1 MILNDGQVFAGCETL
16 PQHQANII
24 LNVQT
29 LSYDLYRLLIRLVGD
44 QQSDVLERFI
54 QLRVT
59 IYQIGLITWYP
70 LTKLST

>member
-1 MILNDGQVFAGCETL
+1 MILNDGQVFAECETL
-16 PQHQANII
+16 PQRQANII

-29 LSYDLYRLLIRLVGD
+29 LSYGLYRLLIRLVGD